1 MRPKVGCGFDEFV
14 AGVCRNGPD
23 GDPFVPYD
31 YQRRLAANGLP
42 ELLRVPTGAGK
53 TLAAVLPWLYRRRFH
68 PDKEVRQA
76 TPRRL
81 VVVLPQRAL
90 VEQTARSVRAWLV
103 GAGLASE
110 SGLTEGSDD
119 EVRLH
124 VLLGGASTDDRLWKM
139 HPERESIIVGTQDMV
154 LSRLLMRG
162 YAEQRAAWP
171 VAFGL
176 LHADTQFVFDEVQ
189 LMGPALPTSLQLQ
202 GLRSRLGTVLPV
214 RSMWMSATV
223 NETDL
228 ATADYSGPTS
238 VEELSDADR
247 NGPLRM
253 RLEATR
259 LIRRGEVGDEPAKY
273 PAELAALVVAEHR
286 PGTRTLVV
294 LNTVERARQVFAAVG
309 ALAPAAEV
317 VLLHSR
323 FRPDDRARQTDQ
335 ALAEP
340 GVAGRIV
347 IATQV
352 LEAGIDTT
360 SSVLVTEL
368 APWSS
373 IVQRAGRC
381 NRDGRADNATVIWV
395 RPAGRNAAAPYTE
408 ENVDAAEETLR
419 ALEGTRI
426 TSAELPTRG
435 TEPYRPEYPQL
446 RLRDLRGLFDTA
458 ADMSGNDL
466 DVSQWIRDADENA
479 VSLAWRTIPRD
490 FDDWTFPAR
499 EELCPVPVASLRAWL
514 RTHPVWCYDNTTSAW
529 RTARGADIRPGSTYI
544 ADAAQGGYLAE
555 QGWCPESKTLV
566 TPVETH
572 DDEGSDGA
580 REDRSTAA
588 VQWVTLAQHLDD
600 VEREITTLWTELPRT
615 DLTEQQQGAA
625 ALAGRYHDLGK
636 AHPVFDASLRTI
648 AGDAWPGEGP
658 WAKSGTQ
665 DRLRHDRQYFR
676 HELVSA
682 LMLLDPE
689 AKLLSGISEPE
700 LVTYLVAAHHGKV
713 RVTVR
718 SMPGEQ
724 GTVLGVGQPDD
735 AATLA
740 FNLTDGTGVPAIKP
754 DLDRLRVGEHNGP
767 SWSELATQLR
777 DRADLGPFRLGF
789 LEALV
794 RVADWRV
801 SRSYEQEATA

>member
-1 MRPKVGCGFDEFV
+1 MRPTVGCGFDEFV
-14 AGVCRNGPD
+14 ARVCRTGPD

-31 YQRRLAANGLP
+31 YQRRLAVNGLP
-42 ELLRVPTGAGK
+42 ELLRVPTGTGK

-68 PDKEVRQA
+68 PDDDVREA

-110 SGLTEGSDD
+110 PDRPEEPDD
-119 EVRLH
+119 AVGLH
-124 VLLGGASTDDRLWKM
+124 VLLGGASSDDRLWKM
-139 HPERESIIVGTQDMV
+139 HPEREAVIVGTQDMV

-223 NETDL
+223 DETAL
-228 ATADYSGPTS
+228 ATADYSGPSS
-238 VEELSDADR
+238 VVDLEDEDR
-247 NGPLRM
+247 AGPLRV

-259 LIRRGEVGDEPAKY
+259 LIRRGEVGDDPAKY
-273 PAELAALVVAEHR
+273 PAELAALAVAQHR

-294 LNTVERARQVFAAVG
+294 LNTVERARQVFAAVS

-323 FRPDDRARQTDQ
+323 FRPADRARQTDQ

-340 GVAGRIV
+340 DAAGRIV

-360 SSVLVTEL
+360 SSVLVTEV

-381 NRDGRADNATVIWV
+381 NRDGRAGDATVIWV
-395 RPAGRNAAAPYTE
+395 RPAGRNAAAPYAE
-408 ENVDAAEETLR
+408 ENVQAAEETLR
-419 ALEGTRI
+419 ALEGMRV
-426 TSAELPTRG
+426 TSAELTQRG
-435 TEPYRPEYPQL
+435 TDPYRPEYPQL

-466 DVSQWIRDADENA
+466 DVSQWIRDADENT
-479 VSLAWRTIPRD
+479 VSLAWRTIPRVL
-490 FDDWTFPAR
+490 DDWSFPAR

-514 RTHPVWCYDNTTSAW
+514 RTHAVWCYDNATSQW
-529 RTARGADIRPGSTYI
+529 RPARGADIRPGATYI

-555 QGWCPESKTLV
+555 QGWCPESKA
-566 TPVETH
+566 PVMPVATH
-572 DDEGSDGA
+572 DDERSDGA
-580 REDRSTAA
+580 REDRSTT
-588 VQWVTLAQHLDD
+588 VGRWVTLAEHLDD
-600 VEREITTLWTELPRT
+600 VEREVAALWGRLPGA
-615 DLTEQQQGAA
+615 DLSEQLRQAA
-625 ALAGRYHDLGK
+625 VLAGRYHDLGK
-636 AHPVFDASLRTI
+636 AHPVFDASLRAI
-648 AGDAWPGEGP
+648 AGDAWPGQGP
-658 WAKSGTQ
+658 WAKSGTRQ
-665 DRLRHDRQYFR
+665 RLRHGRDYFR

-682 LMLLDPE
+682 LMLLD
-689 AKLLSGISEPE
+689 SGAGVLARADEPE

-718 SMPGEQ
+718 SMPDEQ
-724 GTVLGVGQPDD
+724 TTVLGVGHPDD
-735 AATLA
+735 GPTLP
-740 FNLTDGTGVPAIKP
+740 FTLTDGTVIPEIKL
-754 DLDRLRVGEHNGP
+754 DLDRLQVGAHHGP
-767 SWSELATQLR
+767 SWTELAARLR

-794 RVADWRV
+794 RVADWRA
-801 SRSYEQEATA
+801 SRSYEQEPAA